1 MSNSSHAFSIIN
13 LKNDAELV
21 WGNGWG
27 GNDNNMENL
36 GKLIEIANAINA
48 KDLEKDLFK
57 IKERSLQTNADLIFP
72 LVGEFSSGKTTLV
85 NALTDSKKLET
96 ATKPTTA
103 TIYRLHFG
111 CDHCY
116 ANVLNSDGTI
126 QEYQDIA
133 DLKNEKLTDAIIV
146 DVFDTSCKVPST
158 TILVDTPG
166 LSSSAPRHKQALV
179 DFLPQADAI
188 LLVTDINQQLT
199 RSITEFV
206 KTMELAKRP
215 IFLVITKCDTKSTQD
230 LEQAKKYI
238 SDNIRLP
245 LQQVVCVSAVK
256 NDLNELYDLFKK
268 VQEEKTEIIKKVD
281 EVRVKNAVKNLLE
294 RINELLNASS
304 SDKDLEEALR
314 EQEFELKRLYRN
326 IDILVKDISANVEEI
341 GVKSV
346 RQFEDIIPDKLEKL
360 VTSNSANF
368 DAEAISIINNT
379 ASLLLSEYKDDI
391 LTAFRRKAN
400 ERKGKEEAVSLK
412 SLENIDLS
420 SLSVSGLNYNINLN
434 DLGHKYDKA
443 IAMATKIVVAAGAV
457 YAGAAA
463 LGAGGGAVAATTA
476 DNILDAADTATD
488 VMSMH
493 SNDRTASRIEKAVSF
508 VGRATDKMSS
518 IDEYNQMAGDQ
529 VGANKGIV
537 ESMVGFVTDRTMGK
551 PQRKRVIHNYMD
563 ETLKPSFKAEMKRIN
578 NLVISFVDKS
588 LHQEATDIIT
598 QKKDMLEQL
607 RKDYQEKK
615 NEYEQR
621 ISQLRDYRNYLIT
634 L

>member
-1 MSNSSHAFSIIN
+1 
-13 LKNDAELV
+13 
-21 WGNGWG
+21 
-27 GNDNNMENL
+27 MENL

-166 LSSSAPRHKQALV
+166 LSSSDPRHKQALV

-238 SDNIRLP
+238 SDNIQLP

-268 VQEEKTEIIKKVD
+268 IQEEKTEIIKKVD
-281 EVRVKNAVKNLLE
+281 EVRVKNAIKNLLE

-304 SDKDLEEALR
+304 SDKDLDEAHR
-314 EQEFELKRLYRN
+314 EQESDLKRLYRN
-326 IDILVKDISANVEEI
+326 IDDLVGDISANIEEI

-368 DAEAISIINNT
+368 DAEALSVINNT
-379 ASLLLSEYKDDI
+379 ASLLLNEYKDNI
-391 LTAFRRKAN
+391 LTVFRRKAN
-400 ERKGKEEAVSLK
+400 ERQGKEEAVSLK

-420 SLSVSGLNYNINLN
+420 SLSVNGLDYNINLN
-434 DLGHKYDKA
+434 ALGHKYDKA
-443 IAMATKIVVAAGAV
+443 IATATKIVVAAGAV

-463 LGAGGGAVAATTA
+463 LGAGGSAIAATTA

-493 SNDRTASRIEKAVSF
+493 SNDRTASRIERAVSF
-508 VGRATDKMSS
+508 VGRTTDKMSS
-518 IDEYNQMAGDQ
+518 IDEYNQIAGGQ
-529 VGANKGIV
+529 VGASKGIV

-551 PQRKRVIHNYMD
+551 PQRKRAIHNYMD

-578 NLVISFVDKS
+578 NLVISSIDKL
-588 LHQEATDIIT
+588 LHQDAADVIA

-607 RKDYQEKK
+607 KKEYQEKK

-621 ISQLRDYRNYLIT
+621 ISQLRDYRNYLVTI
-634 L
+634 